1 MKKTFTK
8 EERLCSKRDIDSLF
22 HSGSSFIVYPFR
34 AVYLVGPD
42 QENPT
47 PAQVIISVSKRRFKH
62 AHERNRI
69 KRLMREAYRLQKQ
82 EFLYQDL
89 NKLSMHL
96 NLAIQYVGKEELSY
110 ELLFNKMNK
119 TLKQV
124 VHAISS

>member
-8 EERLCSKRDIDSLF
+8 EERLCSKRKIDSLF

>member
-8 EERLCSKRDIDSLF
+8 EERLCSKRKIDSLF

-34 AVYLVGPD
+34 VVYLVGPD
-42 QENPT
+42 QENPN

-96 NLAIQYVGKEELSY
+96 DLAIQYVGKEELSY

-124 VHAISS
+124 IHAISS

>member
-8 EERLCSKRDIDSLF
+8 EERLCSKRKIDSLF

-110 ELLFNKMNK
+110 EFLFNKMNK

>member
-8 EERLCSKRDIDSLF
+8 EERLCSKRKIDSLF

-62 AHERNRI
+62 THERNRI

-110 ELLFNKMNK
+110 EFLFNKMNK